1 MNTIV
6 LLKILGGIVGAV
18 IGAAGGFMTGAKAL
32 PKISKAW
39 NEMKSLFSELHE
51 DDDE

>member
-1 MNTIV
+1 MNTII
-6 LLKILGGIVGAV
+6 LLRIIGGIIGAV

-32 PKISKAW
+32 PKIQRAW
-39 NEMKSLFSELHE
+39 KEMSSLFSELHE